1 MSLLSSLRAAT
12 FNFFRRH
19 NAESDLAEE
28 LRAHIQHRTDDLLR
42 SGLPRH
48 EAERRARIEFGA
60 PEKFKEECREQ
71 RGGLFLETLLQDVRY
86 ALRVLGRTPIV
97 TAVALL
103 SLALG
108 IGANTAIFTLID
120 SVMLR
125 FLPVHKPEELVQVY
139 RLDPSRP
146 GQPDSSF
153 TNPLWEQVRDHQD
166 IFSGAFAW
174 GTNQFDLAPGGLVQ
188 NVNGLY
194 ASGSFFSTL
203 GVRPAAGRLLS
214 DSNDQR
220 GCPALAVISYGF
232 WQDHF
237 GGQPSAIGSSL
248 PLNNHPFRIIGVS
261 GPGFYGVDPGNKFD
275 VAIPICSIDI
285 LDGQPSRLDHRS
297 FWWLSVIGRSKPNLS
312 ADQLKARLSVLA
324 PQIFAGALPQDW
336 DDKEQ
341 QRFLHRTL
349 VASPAATGTS
359 YLREQFSQPLYILM
373 SVVVLVLLIACA
385 NIASLMLARA
395 GARQREIAVRKALGA
410 SRSRLIR
417 QLLTECLLLSAGG
430 ALLGILFARWGTAL
444 LVRYIS
450 TANNQVFLDLSSDWR
465 ILAFTVAIAVLTGLL
480 FGILPAIRST
490 RISLTSA
497 MKGSDVVER
506 TAHTRVRPAKWIVSA
521 QVALSLVLLV
531 VAALFLHSLRK
542 LASLDLGFDR
552 SNLLVVNA
560 NLKSAHA
567 TVTEQNAV
575 FDQVEARLRALPGI
589 TAVGRSFRT
598 PVSNFEWNQYI
609 GVDSPDAPKGEDA
622 LVYFNFVSPGY
633 FPALRTPILQGRNFS
648 ATDTSTSPAVVI
660 VNETFARK
668 FFPKSQAL
676 DQLVRRD
683 DGPKK
688 QSPPIQIVG
697 IARDS
702 KYESLREETF
712 PQAFFPASQLPES
725 LGAQNF
731 ELRTERLPSAVV
743 SLVQD
748 AVAQVDKGISLSFHS
763 LAQQVDESLVQDR
776 LLALLSSFF
785 GALALLLA
793 MIGLYGAFSYL
804 LAQRRVEFGIRMAIG
819 APRSSIFSMV
829 MREVAAVFL
838 AGALAGLAV
847 SLATVRLIQK
857 MLFGITAHDSAA
869 LLAATAL
876 LAVFALL
883 AGYLPARRATHTD
896 PAIAL
901 RYE

>member
-1 MSLLSSLRAAT
+1 MSLLSSLRAAASHL
-12 FNFFRRH
+12 FH
-19 NAESDLAEE
+19 HSSSESDLAEE
-28 LRAHIQHRTDDLLR
+28 LRAHIQHRADDLHR
-42 SGLPRH
+42 SGLPRR
-48 EAERRARIEFGA
+48 EAEHRARIEFGG
-60 PEKFKEECREQ
+60 PEKVKEECREQ
-71 RGGLFLETLLQDVRY
+71 RGGLLLETVLQDARY
-86 ALRVLGRTPIV
+86 ALRVLGRTPVV

-125 FLPVHKPEELVQVY
+125 FLPVHNPEELVQLY

-153 TNPLWEQVRDHQD
+153 TNPLWEQVRDHQN

-174 GTNQFDLAPGGLVQ
+174 SSTQFDLAPGGVVE

-194 ASGSFFSTL
+194 TSGGFFSTL
-203 GVRPAAGRLLS
+203 GVAPAAGRLIS
-214 DSNDQR
+214 DSDDQR
-220 GCPALAVISYGF
+220 GCPALAVISYRF

-237 GGQPSAIGSSL
+237 GGQPNAIGSSL
-248 PLNNHPFRIIGVS
+248 RLNNHPFRIIGAS
-261 GPGFYGVDPGNKFD
+261 GPDFYGVDPGNKFD
-275 VAIPICSIDI
+275 VAIPVCAIDI
-285 LDGQPSRLDHRS
+285 FDGQPSHLDHRS
-297 FWWLSVIGRSKPNLS
+297 FWWLNIIGRSEPNLP

-324 PQIFAGALPQDW
+324 PQVFAGALPQDW
-336 DDKEQ
+336 EDKDK

-349 VASPAATGTS
+349 LASPAATGTS

-373 SVVVLVLLIACA
+373 SVVALVLLIACA

-395 GARQREIAVRKALGA
+395 GARRREIAVRKALGA

-430 ALLGILFARWGTAL
+430 AVLGILLARGGTAL

-450 TANNQVFLDLSSDWR
+450 TADNQISLDLSSNWR
-465 ILAFTVAIAVLTGLL
+465 VLAFTVAIAVLTGLL

-506 TAHTRVRPAKWIVSA
+506 TARTRLRPAKWIVST

-552 SNLLVVNA
+552 GNVLVVNA
-560 NLKSAHA
+560 NLKSAHS
-567 TVTEQNAV
+567 TVPEQNAI
-575 FDQVEARLRALPGI
+575 FDQIEARFRSLPGVA
-589 TAVGRSFRT
+589 AVGRSFRT
-598 PVSNFEWNQYI
+598 PVSNFEWNQNI
-609 GVDSPDAPKGEDA
+609 RVDSPDAPQGEDA

-633 FPALRTPILQGRNFS
+633 FPALRTPILQGRNFTV
-648 ATDTSTSPAVVI
+648 TDTSNSPAVVI

-676 DQLVRRD
+676 GQLARRD

-688 QSPPIQIVG
+688 PSPPIQIVG
-697 IARDS
+697 IVRDS

-712 PQAFFPASQLPES
+712 PQAFFPASQVPES

-763 LAQQVDESLVQDR
+763 LAQQVDESFVQDR

-793 MIGLYGAFSYL
+793 TIGLYGAFSYL
-804 LAQRRVEFGIRMAIG
+804 LAQRRIEFGIRMAIG

-847 SLATVRLIQK
+847 SLAAVRLIQK
-857 MLFGITAHDSAA
+857 MLFGITAHDSTA

-876 LAVFALL
+876 LALFALL

-896 PAIAL
+896 PAVAL